1 LSDRIPLTC
10 LGSGAALSDGRRW
23 NSILIDHRILLDLPP
38 TAVVELQR
46 LDLDLTEIDT
56 IFISHLHADHMFGLP
71 FLLLEYCIRRER
83 DLPLYIVGPPG
94 IEERTVTLCDLAWP
108 DMRKAGFEPHV
119 PVSYV
124 EVTED
129 GEYHAGD
136 LAFTAVRVAHFTL
149 AAFGYRFAYKGRT
162 IAYTGDTGECAQLG
176 KLLDGVDV
184 AILELTHPKPSDD
197 PGHMDAPAVSYW
209 LNKLRQQGTRVFATH
224 MSETPDPV
232 DGLTICEDCQT
243 YHI

>member
-1 LSDRIPLTC
+1 M
-10 LGSGAALSDGRRW
+10 
-23 NSILIDHRILLDLPP
+23 
-38 TAVVELQR
+38 ELQR

-83 DLPLYIVGPPG
+83 DRPLYIVGPPG
-94 IEERTVTLCDLAWP
+94 IEERTETLCDLAWP
-108 DMRKAGFEPHV
+108 DMREAGFEPHV
-119 PVSYV
+119 PISYI

-129 GEYHAGD
+129 GEYRAGD
-136 LAFTAVRVAHFTL
+136 LAFTAVRMEHFTL
-149 AAFGYRFAYKGRT
+149 TAFGYRFTCKGRT

-184 AILELTHPKPSDD
+184 AIIELTHPKQSDD
-197 PGHMDAPAVSYW
+197 PGHMDAPAVTYW
-209 LNKLRQQGTRVFATH
+209 MTKLREQGTRVFATH

-243 YHI
+243 YYI

>member
-10 LGSGAALSDGRRW
+10 LGSGAALTDGRRW
-23 NSILIDHRILLDLPP
+23 NSLLIDRRILLDLPP

-46 LDLDLTEIDT
+46 LDLDLTEIDV

-83 DLPLYIVGPPG
+83 DRPLYIVGPPG
-94 IEERTVTLCDLAWP
+94 IEETTETLCELAWP
-108 DMRKAGFEPHV
+108 DMREAGFAPHV

-129 GEYHAGD
+129 GEYRAGD
-136 LAFTAVRVAHFTL
+136 LAFSAVQMKHFTL
-149 AAFGYRFAYKGRT
+149 TAFGYRFAYKGRT
-162 IAYTGDTGECAQLG
+162 IAYTGDTGECEQLG
-176 KLLDGVDV
+176 KLLDGADV
-184 AILELTHPKPSDD
+184 AIVELTHPKRSDD
-197 PGHMDAPAVSYW
+197 PGHMDAPAVNYW
-209 LNKLRQQGTRVFATH
+209 LNKLRQRGALVFATH
-224 MSETPDPV
+224 MSETPDPI

-243 YHI
+243 YYI

>member
-1 LSDRIPLTC
+1 ME
-10 LGSGAALSDGRRW
+10 
-23 NSILIDHRILLDLPP
+23 LL
-38 TAVVELQR
+38 R
-46 LDLDLTEIDT
+46 LDPAPTEIDT

-83 DLPLYIVGPPG
+83 DRPLYIVGPPG
-94 IEERTVTLCDLAWP
+94 IEERTETLCDLAWP
-108 DMRKAGFEPHV
+108 DMREAGFEPHV
-119 PVSYV
+119 PISYI

-129 GEYHAGD
+129 GEYRAGD
-136 LAFTAVRVAHFTL
+136 LAFTAVRMEHFTL
-149 AAFGYRFAYKGRT
+149 TAFGYRFTCKGRT

-184 AILELTHPKPSDD
+184 AIVELTHPKQSDD
-197 PGHMDAPAVSYW
+197 PGHMDAPAVTYW
-209 LNKLRQQGTRVFATH
+209 MKKLREQGTRVFATH

-243 YHI
+243 YYI

>member
-1 LSDRIPLTC
+1 M
-10 LGSGAALSDGRRW
+10 
-23 NSILIDHRILLDLPP
+23 
-38 TAVVELQR
+38 ELQR
-46 LDLDLTEIDT
+46 FDLDLTEIDT

-83 DLPLYIVGPPG
+83 EQPLYIIGPIG
-94 IEERTVTLCDLAWP
+94 LEETTETLCDLAWP

-119 PVSYV
+119 PISYI

-129 GEYHAGD
+129 GEYRAGD
-136 LAFTAVRVAHFTL
+136 LAFTAVQMEHFTL
-149 AAFGYRFAYKGRT
+149 TAFGYRFTCKGRT

-184 AILELTHPKPSDD
+184 AIVELTHPKQSDD
-197 PGHMDAPAVSYW
+197 PGHMDAPAVTYW
-209 LNKLRQQGTRVFATH
+209 MKKLREQGTRVFATH

-243 YHI
+243 YYI